1 MIFSTWS
8 HHLMLILLCVFVF
21 ELLRYL
27 RLLKIIRNNLKIYKK
42 ILKLLNYIKI
52 SETKKKKIF
61 FLYLKKLFTS
71 SVKILFF
78 CASIFFI
85 VLVFN
90 ILNDKFL
97 SFIISL
103 FGFIEIIV
111 ISFIYYRLKKI
122 INEKL

>member
-61 FLYLKKLFTS
+61 FLYLKKLFIS

>member
-27 RLLKIIRNNLKIYKK
+27 RLLKIIINNLKNYKK

-61 FLYLKKLFTS
+61 FLYLKKLFIS

>member
-1 MIFSTWS
+1 
-8 HHLMLILLCVFVF
+8 
-21 ELLRYL
+21 
-27 RLLKIIRNNLKIYKK
+27 
-42 ILKLLNYIKI
+42 
-52 SETKKKKIF
+52 
-61 FLYLKKLFTS
+61 LYLKKLFIS

>member
-42 ILKLLNYIKI
+42 ILKLLNYLKI

-61 FLYLKKLFTS
+61 FLYLKKLFIS